1 MGEDPKSLLG
11 SSLSA
16 GLQSGTSGAAAMA
29 LQVTWPI
36 DHCHNVILNCRLV
49 V

>member
-1 MGEDPKSLLG
+1 MGDDTKSLLG

-29 LQVTWPI
+29 MQVTSPI
-36 DHCHNVILNCRLV
+36 HFTTIFFLLAGG
-49 V
+49 